1 MGLGENIFCSLIRK
15 LKTLTADIGI
25 YFKPNTTLGLVVLN
39 VECAQESPGELI
51 DNVDSQVPTPK
62 ERSDVL
68 NRGRS
73 LGICIPPSA
82 ASVLDANP
90 EPSFQSRFKDRP
102 YSSST
107 CSFLFIQRADRMDKD
122 DPEVHHKLPPKW
134 AKKDEHT
141 FTFQSGLKQIPP
153 YSIEHNPLFW
163 FFGNG
168 RWGMV
173 NRNPEL
179 MWDQGAFSV
188 HRAAQGSSPGA
199 SSKRLYLC
207 KGLLSL
213 SGHAT
218 VGCTAVLQ
226 ASWGRSSTAN
236 PLPSHPASPWFSS
249 WLIQGNPERL
259 TLNLMA
265 PVGSWE
271 IASNLSPSA
280 FFFFKYG
287 NIF

>member
-122 DPEVHHKLPPKW
+122 DPEVHHKLPPK
-134 AKKDEHT
+134 
-141 FTFQSGLKQIPP
+141 
-153 YSIEHNPLFW
+153 
-163 FFGNG
+163 
-168 RWGMV
+168 
-173 NRNPEL
+173 
-179 MWDQGAFSV
+179 
-188 HRAAQGSSPGA
+188 
-199 SSKRLYLC
+199 
-207 KGLLSL
+207 
-213 SGHAT
+213 
-218 VGCTAVLQ
+218 
-226 ASWGRSSTAN
+226 
-236 PLPSHPASPWFSS
+236 
-249 WLIQGNPERL
+249 
-259 TLNLMA
+259 
-265 PVGSWE
+265 
-271 IASNLSPSA
+271 
-280 FFFFKYG
+280 
-287 NIF
+287 